1 MVFARQTYAEKLDR
15 RRGNGLVRIRLYNER
30 FKGLLDP
37 HKLADYV
44 RRNG

>member
-1 MVFARQTYAEKLDR
+1 MVFARQTYVEKLDR
-15 RRGNGLVRIRLYNER
+15 RCGNGLVRIRLYNER

-37 HKLADYV
+37 HKLADHV